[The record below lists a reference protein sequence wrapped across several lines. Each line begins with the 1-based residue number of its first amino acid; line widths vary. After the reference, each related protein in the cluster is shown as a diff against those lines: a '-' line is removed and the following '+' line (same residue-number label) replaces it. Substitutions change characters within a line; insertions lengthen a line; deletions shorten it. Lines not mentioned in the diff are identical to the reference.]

1 MKHIGTTPEPYWNN
15 AGTRYIKCISI
26 HAMGQPVLLEKDLI
40 APAPMLSPT
49 TDVSFGIFII

>member
-1 MKHIGTTPEPYWNN
+1 MPEPYWNN

-49 TDVSFGIFII
+49 TDVVSFGIFII